1 MQQLLATS
9 SSQIGAHSREN
20 EILSE
25 VERILDEHR
34 PASPGTSA
42 SKRPSVFRRI
52 APLVALAGV
61 GAALALAL
69 APAGV
74 KDVLIT
80 GRSVAHS
87 TNW

>member
-1 MQQLLATS
+1 MQQSLATS

-34 PASPGTSA
+34 PASPRTSA

-61 GAALALAL
+61 GAALALA
-69 APAGV
+69 PAGV

-87 TNW
+87 TNR